1 MFQSPKLVYD
11 TPSCPPSPLQASL
24 MSTSSPGPLSHSTI
38 NPKVTSAQY
47 AVRGELVIKA
57 MEYEKTIQAARE
69 ASRPSGLDFDR
80 IIYCNIGNP
89 QQLQQK
95 PITFFRQVLALVDY
109 PQLIEHPSSPA
120 IFPPDA
126 IARAREI
133 LAAEPGGTGAYSQS
147 QGIAIARRHVAEFIA
162 ARDGHEAS
170 AEDVFLT
177 EGASAGVAAVI
188 KMLVRDESDGI
199 MVPIP
204 QYPLYTA
211 TLALC
216 GGQPVGYYLNEAKG
230 WGLEMSEMKRALADA
245 RAKGINV
252 RAVVVINP
260 GNPTGQNL
268 SENDIKGVV
277 QFCQDENLVMLADE
291 VYQANVYK
299 DGDRFTSFKKVVR
312 DLQSPIQLFS
322 FHSTSKGVIGECGR
336 RGGYLEITNIPAD
349 VKEQLYKLVSIG
361 LCSNVNGQIMVDL
374 MVAPPKSGDVSYPLY
389 NQEVTG
395 ILSSLKRRATKLGT
409 ELNTMKNISCTSLD
423 GAMYAFPSVRLPPA
437 AIAAAKAAGKEP
449 GTWYALELLKA
460 TGVCV
465 VPGGGFGQ
473 VSGTQHFRT
482 TFLPPEEAMDD
493 VIMRM
498 RKFNDGLMAK
508 YEA

>member
-1 MFQSPKLVYD
+1 M
-11 TPSCPPSPLQASL
+11 ASA
-24 MSTSSPGPLSHSTI
+24 SQGPLSLATL

-57 MEYEKTIQAARE
+57 MEYEKTIQTARE
-69 ASRPSGLDFDR
+69 ASRPSGLNFDR

-109 PQLIEHPSSPA
+109 PQLIDHPSSPA

-126 IARAREI
+126 IARARAI
-133 LAAEPGGTGAYSQS
+133 LTSEPGGTGAYSQS
-147 QGIAIARRHVAEFIA
+147 QGIAIARRHVADFIA
-162 ARDGHEAS
+162 ARDGHPAS
-170 AEDVFLT
+170 PDDVFLT
-177 EGASAGVAAVI
+177 EGASAGVAAVM
-188 KMLVRDESDGI
+188 KMLIRNENDGVLI
-199 MVPIP
+199 PIP

-211 TLALC
+211 TLSLC
-216 GGQPVGYYLNEAKG
+216 GGRAVGYYLNEKKG
-230 WGLEMSEMKRALADA
+230 WGLEISEMKRALAEA
-245 RAKGINV
+245 RSKGIEV
-252 RAVVVINP
+252 RSVVVINP

-268 SENDIKGVV
+268 SEADIRGVV
-277 QFCQDENLVMLADE
+277 QFCQEEGLVMCADE

-312 DLQSPIQLFS
+312 DMQSPIQLFS

-336 RGGYLEITNIPAD
+336 RGGYLEITNIPGE

-361 LCSNVNGQIMVDL
+361 LCSNLNGQIMTDL
-374 MVAPPKSGDVSYPLY
+374 MVAPPQPGDVSYPLY
-389 NQEVTG
+389 NQEVTA
-395 ILSSLKRRATKLGT
+395 IFSSLKRRATKLAAA
-409 ELNTMKNISCTSLD
+409 LNSMKNVSCTSLD
-423 GAMYAFPSVRLPPA
+423 GAMYAFPSVKLPPA
-437 AIAAAKAAGKEP
+437 AVQAAQAAGKEP

-473 VSGTQHFRT
+473 EPGTQHIRT

-493 VIMRM
+493 VIARM
-498 RKFNDGLMAK
+498 RKFNDELMTTYGA
-508 YEA
+508 